1 VIFDPSPGRLRL
13 VLDQG
18 ELDLLAGHAVFEPLS
33 RSLLVADLHL
43 GKGLTFR
50 RHGLPVP
57 AGSSADTLARL
68 DRLIGACQPERLVVL
83 GDLLH
88 GPQALHA
95 LLLDRLIDWRARH
108 RSLAV
113 SLVDG
118 NHDRRAGQLPA
129 DCGIESAGPSLRCGP
144 WVLTHAEPDRVD
156 AGFVI
161 AGHVH
166 PVIRLHGANDSL
178 RRPCFWLRAQALV
191 LPAFGELTGG
201 WLVRPTPG
209 ERVFVAAGDTV
220 LEVPP
225 AALPGRRRPLSYA
238 RPSATGRLRS

>member
-1 VIFDPSPGRLRL
+1 MLRL

-18 ELDLLAGHAVFEPLS
+18 ELELLAGHAVFEPLS

-57 AGSSADTLARL
+57 SGSSADTLARL
-68 DRLIGACQPERLVVL
+68 DRLIEACQPERLVVL

-88 GPQALHA
+88 GPQALHG

-113 SLVDG
+113 CLVDG
-118 NHDRRAGQLPA
+118 NHDRQAGQLPA
-129 DCGIESAGPSLRCGP
+129 DCGIEPAGQALQCGP
-144 WVLTHAEPDRVD
+144 WVLQHAEPD
-156 AGFVI
+156 AGDTGFAIV
-161 AGHVH
+161 GHTH
-166 PVIRLHGANDSL
+166 PVVRLRSVGDSL
-178 RRPCFWLRAQALV
+178 RRPCFWLRPQALV

-201 WLVRPTPG
+201 WLVRPAPG
-209 ERVFVAAGDTV
+209 ERVFVAAGEVV
-220 LEVPP
+220 LEVPK
-225 AALPGRRRPLSYA
+225 AALAGGPGRFSRA
-238 RPSATGRLRS
+238 RS